1 MDVSLMPTQ
10 ILQRE
15 LIKPTGAVPSYLA
28 MAELQ
33 KRVAMKQQGD
43 ASKAQG
49 PTVAQQLVSQPTA
62 YAQGGIVKLAGGGGL
77 LTDWLEGMG
86 GTPRQPSKFPGTPP
100 SGVPNYPS
108 VVGPTV
114 FGQFWDWLHNQ
125 NRFKDPGEVDGGPVD
140 PKYREERDNRGPQP
154 VQDTPSFVPRDQEP
168 PADVQVPGKTGVRA
182 GIGAYSA
189 GAAPDLS
196 KFAMPAMGTPEKAA
210 RPDFAFVQRG
220 ISLPDRTGKM
230 SEGIAALDK
239 RLGEREKGNLS
250 NALMQF
256 GLGALAS
263 KSPWT
268 AVGAGEAG
276 LGALKD
282 YRAAQSEQD
291 KARMELTKMYGD
303 IAKLQGEGDRAGLQA
318 ATQNYAT
325 GMRSADSADNN
336 AAHITSAQYQG
347 AVQGRNTDVNAA
359 VHAYGIGEQAKARM
373 QAAAIAAEARGDRFQ
388 QERLFK
394 YMRYIEDAEKRA
406 DASVVS
412 DAKATMLMETNPA
425 AFEFMRAQRREAAR
439 QEVLM
444 KMPPDIQREFS
455 MNMSRAGGGQPGVVT
470 ALPPKAVVAPR

>member
-10 ILQRE
+10 LLQRE

-49 PTVAQQLVSQPTA
+49 PTVAQQLVGQPTA
-62 YAQGGIVKLAGGGGL
+62 YA
-77 LTDWLEGMG
+77 
-86 GTPRQPSKFPGTPP
+86 
-100 SGVPNYPS
+100 
-108 VVGPTV
+108 
-114 FGQFWDWLHNQ
+114 
-125 NRFKDPGEVDGGPVD
+125 DGGYVSPYASGAESGRASSMGELLGMPFRWLYNLGYKGPIGEEPVQQLD
-140 PKYREERDNRGPQP
+140 AYRNGSWGKDIPDYPQP
-154 VQDTPSFVPRDQEP
+154 TSSTVSDARKADQP
-168 PADVQVPGKTGVRA
+168 PLPPEGKGSSSVRA
-182 GIGAYSA
+182 GLGAYA
-189 GAAPDLS
+189 PGAAPDLS
-196 KFAMPAMGTPEKAA
+196 KYAMPTMGTPEKAA
-210 RPDFAFVQRG
+210 RPDFKSIQAG

-318 ATQNYAT
+318 ATQNYGTA
-325 GMRSADSADNN
+325 MRSADSTDSNN
-336 AAHITSAQYQG
+336 AHMASAQYQG
-347 AVQGRNTDVNAA
+347 AVQGRGQDIQAA
-359 VHAYGIGEQAKARM
+359 VQSYGIGEQAKTRL
-373 QAAAIAAEARGDRFQ
+373 QAAAMAAEARGDKLQ

-412 DAKATMLMETNPA
+412 DAKASMLMETNPA
-425 AFEFMRAQRREAAR
+425 AFERMRAQRREAAR

-444 KMPPDIQREFS
+444 KMPLDMQREFS
-455 MNMSRAGGGQPGVVT
+455 MNMSSAGGGQPGVVT
-470 ALPPKAVVAPR
+470 APPPNARIRQ